1 MSDIKIQGSS
11 LKVGL
16 LPVFAFIVL
25 VGLFYLVSAVI
36 GSYTV
41 QSATGGGNNTTIFVL
56 EDTALAYNITV
67 NVTDG
72 FANVTVVNI
81 TLPTGFTFA
90 ANSNGT
96 GNLSIAQ
103 GGGVL
108 YGNLFNT
115 TGNGILSWINNSVNP
130 VIGNLSQQAFYF
142 NATAAQPGT
151 YNLSVLLVN
160 ASGGPGNV
168 SRAITVV
175 VNDTTPPD
183 SIVFGGDTDVA
194 GGNLSRANMFIRINF
209 SDNGA
214 FRSATIEIFNS
225 TANYTLV
232 NQSVTTTN
240 GSSYAV
246 NFTGLADGRYYINAT
261 VNDTFNN
268 VNSTTN
274 LTANYN
280 ISIDTTAPTI
290 SFSCT
295 PNPVD
300 QDDQIT
306 CTCTATDANSGVKS
320 TSSTL
325 HPSTSNT
332 GTQSTSCTAIDHA
345 GNQRVLAY
353 EYTVNGVGS
362 GSSSGSSGG
371 SGSSTTTWTNT
382 IVLDAEDLQETGE
395 LTKELAAA
403 SRMRIKLAGET
414 HHVGV
419 VSLTATS
426 AEIEIASDPQKA
438 TLNVGET
445 KKFEVNGD
453 TFYDMKVTLESI
465 ESDKASLKVEY
476 VHEEIPQEVAESET
490 QTDEQ
495 VAAGEGATEGVE
507 GSSSKTIWIVIAVI
521 VVIVVVGLVW
531 MKRRK

>member
-1 MSDIKIQGSS
+1 MIKMSDIKIQGSS

-183 SIVFGGDTDVA
+183 SIVFGGDTDV
-194 GGNLSRANMFIRINF
+194 
-209 SDNGA
+209 
-214 FRSATIEIFNS
+214 
-225 TANYTLV
+225 
-232 NQSVTTTN
+232 
-240 GSSYAV
+240 
-246 NFTGLADGRYYINAT
+246 
-261 VNDTFNN
+261 
-268 VNSTTN
+268 
-274 LTANYN
+274 
-280 ISIDTTAPTI
+280 
-290 SFSCT
+290 
-295 PNPVD
+295 
-300 QDDQIT
+300 
-306 CTCTATDANSGVKS
+306 
-320 TSSTL
+320 
-325 HPSTSNT
+325 
-332 GTQSTSCTAIDHA
+332 
-345 GNQRVLAY
+345 
-353 EYTVNGVGS
+353 
-362 GSSSGSSGG
+362 
-371 SGSSTTTWTNT
+371 
-382 IVLDAEDLQETGE
+382 
-395 LTKELAAA
+395 
-403 SRMRIKLAGET
+403 
-414 HHVGV
+414 
-419 VSLTATS
+419 
-426 AEIEIASDPQKA
+426 
-438 TLNVGET
+438 
-445 KKFEVNGD
+445 
-453 TFYDMKVTLESI
+453 
-465 ESDKASLKVEY
+465 
-476 VHEEIPQEVAESET
+476 
-490 QTDEQ
+490 
-495 VAAGEGATEGVE
+495 
-507 GSSSKTIWIVIAVI
+507 
-521 VVIVVVGLVW
+521 
-531 MKRRK
+531 